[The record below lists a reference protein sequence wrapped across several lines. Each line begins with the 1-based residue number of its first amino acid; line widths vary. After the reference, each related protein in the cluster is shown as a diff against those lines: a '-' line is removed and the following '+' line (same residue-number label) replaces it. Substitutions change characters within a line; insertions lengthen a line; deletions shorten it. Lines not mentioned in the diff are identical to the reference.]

1 MVTAVAQGV
10 TVIVQVFLALARELG
25 HRVSAPLSLQGLAV
39 ASAVA
44 VMPCRPVSPHLLL
57 ARGAGAPELPPH
69 PGASTLTGRPCS
81 QHHFQTTGLIFE
93 VFQLLNLEVW
103 IKSK

>member
-1 MVTAVAQGV
+1 M
-10 TVIVQVFLALARELG
+10 IVQVFLALAREF
-25 HRVSAPLSLQGLAV
+25 PLPPSLQGLAV

-69 PGASTLTGRPCS
+69 PGAPTLTGRPYS